1 MSNMKFEIV
10 GTRNVCGREPG
21 EIVTENDLVGVDV
34 QHLVDAGHLR
44 KATSKKAAVKTD
56 STELE
61 ED

>member
-44 KATSKKAAVKTD
+44 KATSKKTAVKAD
-56 STELE
+56 GIELE

>member
-1 MSNMKFEIV
+1 M
-10 GTRNVCGREPG
+10 CGREPG

-44 KATSKKAAVKTD
+44 KATSKKTAVKTD
-56 STELE
+56 SSELE